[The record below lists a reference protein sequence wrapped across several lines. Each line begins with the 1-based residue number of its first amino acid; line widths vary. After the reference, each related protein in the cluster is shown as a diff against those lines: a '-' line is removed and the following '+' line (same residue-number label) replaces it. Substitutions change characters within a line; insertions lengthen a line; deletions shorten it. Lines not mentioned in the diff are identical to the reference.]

1 MKSWI
6 NNIYC
11 RLVKKDINRALIVAL
26 FFSLPFDKTPSFE
39 IFTVTVK
46 LSSII
51 GILII
56 IRVAYLIIKKN
67 IKFKNNIWYSL
78 LFAFI
83 AWIFVIIPVSINFNK
98 SIDFVFFNSFV
109 IFLAISISLI
119 YKKQYTKFIILAV
132 FASALVVSAF
142 GLIQYFA
149 DYLGVSNNLV
159 GLADLYTKKTFGF
172 TRITSFLLEPL
183 YLASFMALPLC
194 LSVALF
200 VTKNEISTDHRIGIL
215 VALFSFVIFM
225 SLSRGGIYAFL
236 IATIFILIVSYT
248 NKILNYK
255 RVGILALI
263 ILGSFILSQLTVSV
277 FSKSPSDFTDGKKGA
292 SAYLSHVIDPQND
305 PLDTRTAARAR
316 AIREIKDNP
325 SNLVFGIGPGQYGPY
340 VTDNKQIQGRWPSL
354 NNLPLSVTLE
364 LGLVGILLVTVFAI
378 SIFTLSIKKFY
389 GENNWNSKIFLIS
402 LPAYLLA
409 QAISY
414 QTYSTLYIIHVWAVI
429 GVLMAIL
436 INERKKLVFKV

>member
-1 MKSWI
+1 MKHYFDIIS
-6 NNIYC
+6 
-11 RLVKKDINRALIVAL
+11 RDINRALIVAL

-56 IRVAYLIIKKN
+56 IRVAYLLIKKN
-67 IKFKNNIWYSL
+67 IQFKNNFLYCL
-78 LFAFI
+78 LFLFI
-83 AWIFVIIPVSINFNK
+83 AWIFLIIPVSINFKK
-98 SIDFVFFNSFV
+98 SVDFVFFNSFV
-109 IFLAISISLI
+109 IVLAISVSLI

-132 FASALVVSAF
+132 FASALIVSAF

-149 DYLGVSNNLV
+149 DYLGVNNNLV

-200 VTKNEISTDHRIGIL
+200 VTKNEISTDYRIGIL

-225 SLSRGGIYAFL
+225 SLSRGGIYASI
-236 IATIFILIVSYT
+236 IATIFILIVSYS

-263 ILGSFILSQLTVSV
+263 ILGSFVLSQLTVSV
-277 FSKSPSDFTDGKKGA
+277 FSKNPSDFTEGKKGA
-292 SAYLSHVIDPQND
+292 NAYLSHVIDPQND

-316 AIREIKDNP
+316 AIREIKENP
-325 SNLVFGIGPGQYGPY
+325 SNLIFGIGPGQYGPY
-340 VTDNKQIQGRWPSL
+340 VTGNKQIQGRWPSL

-364 LGLVGILLVTVFAI
+364 LGLIGIVLVAVFAI
-378 SIFTLSIKKFY
+378 SIFTLSVKKFY
-389 GENNWNSKIFLIS
+389 RENNWNAKIFLIS

-436 INERKKLVFKV
+436 VNERKKLVFKV

>member
-11 RLVKKDINRALIVAL
+11 RLVKNDINRALIVVL

-56 IRVAYLIIKKN
+56 IRVAYLLIKKN
-67 IKFKNNIWYSL
+67 IQFKNNFLYSL
-78 LFAFI
+78 LFIFI
-83 AWIFVIIPVSINFNK
+83 AWIFLIIPVSINLKK
-98 SIDFVFFNSFV
+98 SLDFVFFNSFV
-109 IFLAISISLI
+109 IVLAISISLI
-119 YKKQYTKFIILAV
+119 FKKEYIKPVILAIFSSTLIVSV
-132 FASALVVSAF
+132 FGIF
-142 GLIQYFA
+142 QYFA
-149 DYLGVSNNLV
+149 DYLGVSNNLI
-159 GLADLYTKKTFGF
+159 GLAELYTKKTFGF

-183 YLASFMALPLC
+183 YLASFMALPFC
-194 LSVALF
+194 LAVSLF
-200 VTKNEISTDHRIGIL
+200 ITNNKFSIDNRLSLLIF
-215 VALFSFVIFM
+215 LFSFVIFM
-225 SLSRGGIYAFL
+225 SLSRGGIYASL

-263 ILGSFILSQLTVSV
+263 ILGSFFLSQLTVSV
-277 FSKSPSDFTDGKKGA
+277 FSKSPSDFTKGKKGA
-292 SAYLSHVIDPQND
+292 SAYLSHVIDSQND

-340 VTDNKQIQGRWPSL
+340 VTGNKQIQGRWPSL

-364 LGLVGILLVTVFAI
+364 LGLVGIVLVAVFAI
-378 SIFTLSIKKFY
+378 SIFTVSIKKFY
-389 GENNWNSKIFLIS
+389 RENNWNSKILLIS

-414 QTYSTLYIIHVWAVI
+414 QTYSTLYIIHVWAVM

-436 INERKKLVFKV
+436 INERKKVVFKV